1 MCRCRDILNTQKAAS
16 MTENVIDPPRVSPMA
31 HIYMSSDRAK
41 GREGQR
47 QKGRVKAADGK
58 RDKNL

>member
-1 MCRCRDILNTQKAAS
+1 

>member
-1 MCRCRDILNTQKAAS
+1 
-16 MTENVIDPPRVSPMA
+16 MTETVIDPPQVPPSA
-31 HIYMSSDRAK
+31 HIYMRSDRAEERRVK
-41 GREGQR
+41 R

>member
-1 MCRCRDILNTQKAAS
+1 
-16 MTENVIDPPRVSPMA
+16 MTESVKDPPQVSPGA
-31 HIYMSSDRAK
+31 HIYMSDDTAEETRGK
-41 GREGQR
+41 R